1 MHYTLLNVRHCV
13 AHCVLGEALRTV
25 ATQISSALV
34 VSMAAAPSTLRQR
47 RGAMLRSYGGDR
59 MNSSGP
65 TATWCGR
72 GGGWE

>member
-34 VSMAAAPSTLRQR
+34 VSMAAA
-47 RGAMLRSYGGDR
+47 AD
-59 MNSSGP
+59 
-65 TATWCGR
+65 GR
-72 GGGWE
+72 GSIAQRCACSSRRK